1 MAPLAIQ
8 GESALEFLAEGLG
21 YRLSAP
27 VSEVVMGS

>member
-8 GESALEFLAEGLG
+8 GESVLDFTPEGVR

-27 VSEVVMGS
+27 LAEIVMG